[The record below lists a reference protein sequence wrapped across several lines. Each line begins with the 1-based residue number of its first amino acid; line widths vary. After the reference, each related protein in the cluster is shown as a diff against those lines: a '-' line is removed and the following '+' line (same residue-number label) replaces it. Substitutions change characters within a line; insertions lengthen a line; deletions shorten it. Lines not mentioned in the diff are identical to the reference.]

1 MKYGCISA
9 ASKIFTDI
17 EFLWIWLFQS
27 YRRDFVIEFGY
38 INISICIAISEQTER
53 VEIFDEIL
61 EILPYMEYLIIT
73 ICYFNDEFVLIVI
86 ILCCMRKIAS
96 SIPISLWNVSV

>member
-1 MKYGCISA
+1 MEYGCQKA

-27 YRRDFVIEFGY
+27 CRRDFVIEFRY
-38 INISICIAISEQTER
+38 IYISICIVISEQTKR
-53 VEIFDEIL
+53 IEIFDEIL

-73 ICYFNDEFVLIVI
+73 I
-86 ILCCMRKIAS
+86 
-96 SIPISLWNVSV
+96 